1 MAKLAKDLDK
11 SAKFFSAK
19 LQHNLSIVEKI
30 QDENLS
36 TSAKQK
42 LMTFLTSAPELD
54 EAVKEKMERTVSG
67 IFCCMA
73 GMYADA
79 YHLLEYKTLPK
90 LPSLLAGLPGDEYM
104 LPSLKEYYLTLLSN
118 LERIESDKMFL
129 SQIYLDVANAFCK
142 LKQRHLIVEPFLE
155 KSLRLYAVSENVIT
169 SSEEDR
175 KSFASIVNEIEQNPV
190 LMNSE
195 YIKEYRDI
203 SESGSLRI
211 FHQFD

>member
-1 MAKLAKDLDK
+1 
-11 SAKFFSAK
+11 
-19 LQHNLSIVEKI
+19 
-30 QDENLS
+30 
-36 TSAKQK
+36 
-42 LMTFLTSAPELD
+42 
-54 EAVKEKMERTVSG
+54 
-67 IFCCMA
+67 
-73 GMYADA
+73 
-79 YHLLEYKTLPK
+79 
-90 LPSLLAGLPGDEYM
+90 
-104 LPSLKEYYLTLLSN
+104 
-118 LERIESDKMFL
+118 MFL